1 MKKGLMVLAA
11 ALAAAPAGAAGS
23 EADFSRAAGAV
34 MAAAVGSARAFTP
47 APAASFAAAELPG
60 SQEGRL
66 VSDKTT
72 TVSVELN
79 AKTVKCSAQDYSM
92 PMLKVL
98 VPALADLTLL
108 NHRNTR
114 EGAPCVAA
122 GQCGTFKP
130 SDILAAGEGTERIPV
145 RVVLRKLAEVDGEGC
160 RVTLIETVHT
170 SIRGVAFFHERRH
183 DLAERVADDCR

>member
-1 MKKGLMVLAA
+1 MKNGIMVLTLLVSPAA
-11 ALAAAPAGAAGS
+11 AGGEAEFTRTAGLA
-23 EADFSRAAGAV
+23 
-34 MAAAVGSARAFTP
+34 MAAAVGSAKAFMP
-47 APAASFAAAELPG
+47 APAASFKAAEVPG
-60 SQEGRL
+60 AQEGRL

-72 TVSVELN
+72 NVSVDLN
-79 AKTVKCSAQDYSM
+79 SKTVKCSAQDYSM

-98 VPALADLTLL
+98 VPGLADLTLL
-108 NHRNTR
+108 NHRNSQ

-122 GQCGTFKP
+122 GRCGQFKP
-130 SDILAAGEGTERIPV
+130 SDILAAGEGTEQIPV

-170 SIRGVAFFHERRH
+170 KIRGVAFFHERRH

>member
-1 MKKGLMVLAA
+1 MKNSILVLALMSA
-11 ALAAAPAGAAGS
+11 PAAAAADAEFARTAGLA
-23 EADFSRAAGAV
+23 
-34 MAAAVGSARAFTP
+34 MAAAVGSAKTFSPR
-47 APAASFAAAELPG
+47 PAASFTAAELPG
-60 SQEGRL
+60 EPEGRL

-72 TVSVELN
+72 TVSVDLN

-122 GQCGTFKP
+122 GQCGKFKP
-130 SDILAAGEGTERIPV
+130 SDILASGEGTEQIPV

-160 RVTLIETVHT
+160 RVTLIETVAT
-170 SIRGVAFFHERRH
+170 KIRGISFFHERRH
-183 DLAERVADDCR
+183 ELAERVADDCR